1 MQSTCRL
8 FCTKF
13 AGELAQYACGR
24 VHVYMYMY
32 MYSRRN
38 AHAHVQCTWTCTHVH
53 CTCACSVHIRT
64 TFGHTVPYVT
74 VQYLF
79 SNMYMY
85 NHDSAPLHGQ
95 RGIAGSL
102 QSTLQL
108 SGAAYGDHVGRR
120 FTLWLR
126 CIMYTIF
133 PVIPCATEPLLHCP
147 PSCLGQRTCAAL
159 DWCHGF
165 RVWSG
170 NLNVFGLR
178 KP

>member
-1 MQSTCRL
+1 MYWVRVNYFVHNLRVNKLSMCACTCL
-8 FCTKF
+8 SGAMHMYMYCT
-13 AGELAQYACGR
+13 
-24 VHVYMYMY
+24 MYMY
-32 MYSRRN
+32 MY
-38 AHAHVQCTWTCTHVH
+38 CTCT
-53 CTCACSVHIRT
+53 CSVH
-64 TFGHTVPYVT
+64 VPAHVT
-74 VQYLF
+74 VRIE
-79 SNMYMY
+79 Y
-85 NHDSAPLHGQ
+85 NHNSTTLHGQ

>member
-102 QSTLQL
+102 ERTMQL

-126 CIMYTIF
+126 CIMYSIF
-133 PVIPCATEPLLHCP
+133 PVIPCAAPRPLLWLSAILFGP
-147 PSCLGQRTCAAL
+147 TSLWTGAM
-159 DWCHGF
+159 D
-165 RVWSG
+165 S
-170 NLNVFGLR
+170 VFDQVIWMYFS
-178 KP
+178 KN

>member
-1 MQSTCRL
+1 MH
-8 FCTKF
+8 
-13 AGELAQYACGR
+13 
-24 VHVYMYMY
+24 VDVYMYTCTCTCTPGAMH
-32 MYSRRN
+32 MLMFN
-38 AHAHVQCTWTCTHVH
+38 ACTWTCTHVH
-53 CTCACSVHIRT
+53 VCACSVHIRT